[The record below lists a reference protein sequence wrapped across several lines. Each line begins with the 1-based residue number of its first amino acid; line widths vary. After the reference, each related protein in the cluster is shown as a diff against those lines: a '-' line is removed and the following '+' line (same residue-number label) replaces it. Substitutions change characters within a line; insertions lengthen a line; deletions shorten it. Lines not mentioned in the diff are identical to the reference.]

1 MPKVIVSVDG
11 VVIKEIQLTKDRT
24 TVGRR
29 PYNDIVID
37 NLAVSGEHAV
47 LLLTGTQVTVEDHN
61 STNGTF
67 VNGRQVRSQAL
78 QHDDVVEV
86 GRYQLRV
93 VEDQRAGAG
102 GPVSGPSTIF
112 SVSRPAAALD
122 SQPVEPA
129 HAVVRVLDGPGAG
142 RELSLTKVVT
152 TLGKPGVVI
161 AAITR
166 KRHGFALAHV
176 DGKLRGQLNGA
187 ELGDDPVELKSG
199 DVITLA
205 DIRMEFQVA

>member
-11 VVIKEIQLTKDRT
+11 VVIKEVQLTKERT

-47 LLLTGTQVTVEDHN
+47 LTLAAGKVTVEDHN
-61 STNGTF
+61 STNGTY
-67 VNGRQVRSQAL
+67 VNGQSVRSQAL
-78 QHDDVVEV
+78 RHDDVIEL

-93 VEDQRAGAG
+93 VDDLH
-102 GPVSGPSTIF
+102 PSPSGPGEAPSTVH
-112 SVSRPAAALD
+112 SVSRPASIMD
-122 SQPVEPA
+122 GSPVEEA
-129 HAVVRVLDGPGAG
+129 HAVVRVLDGAGAG
-142 RELSLTKVVT
+142 RELPLTKVVT
-152 TLGKPGVVI
+152 TLGKPGVVV

-176 DGKLRGQLNGA
+176 DGKQRGQINGL
-187 ELGDDPVELKSG
+187 ELGDEPVDLRSG
-199 DVITLA
+199 DIITLA
-205 DIRMEFQVA
+205 DIRMEFHVA